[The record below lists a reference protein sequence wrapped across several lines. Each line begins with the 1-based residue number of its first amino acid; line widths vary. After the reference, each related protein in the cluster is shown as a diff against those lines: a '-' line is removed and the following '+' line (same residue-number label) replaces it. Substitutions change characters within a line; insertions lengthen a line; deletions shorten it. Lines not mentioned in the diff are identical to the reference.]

1 MQSLLRWSVE
11 NSGNSPAP
19 SQRTNIDPGL
29 IDHIL
34 GKPDAQMMREAIQIA
49 TDPSKDEDTRITA
62 LDDLEMLVESID
74 NANDLK
80 KLNMWEPLHGLLS
93 TADTTDP
100 LKMQTLWVIGTAL
113 QNNPAAQLT
122 YLALDPL
129 PVILSSLSPSTN
141 SAKTRSKAMYA
152 LSGLLKHNAQAV
164 RQLNATGGWHT
175 FRGALEDS
183 DINVRRKAA
192 FLLNTLLMPTTVET
206 FDAPSRMHT
215 PLGASAPVHPNS
227 HASMASD
234 PESAST
240 TTATMEALQKECESE
255 GSSLMDA
262 LISALADPMP
272 FGADGEWD
280 KDAEFQENIV
290 RILHTFSVQCGGK
303 FSDAQRHTLRGFFDG
318 AERSGDI
325 FGLSRE
331 EFSRLK
337 SAIA

>member
-34 GKPDAQMMREAIQIA
+34 GKPDAQMMKEAIQIA

-215 PLGASAPVHPNS
+215 PLGANAPVHPNS

-262 LISALADPMP
+262 LISALADPVP

-318 AERSGDI
+318 AERSGDA

-331 EFSRLK
+331 ELSRLK
-337 SAIA
+337 NAIA